1 MLIPKR
7 ISQPKLTKNNQQQK
21 EIQILEKKLNS
32 VKDKK
37 FRRMEDKILITCV
50 LRYVLFIYFVFL
62 TDQNMHSIKWDTNIG
77 LMILILN

>member
-32 VKDKK
+32 VKGKK

>member
-50 LRYVLFIYFVFL
+50 LQYVLFIYFVFL

>member
-32 VKDKK
+32 VKDEK

-50 LRYVLFIYFVFL
+50 LRYVLFIYFLFL
-62 TDQNMHSIKWDTNIG
+62 TDQNMHSIKWDTNID

>member
-37 FRRMEDKILITCV
+37 FRRMEDKILIKCV

>member
-7 ISQPKLTKNNQQQK
+7 TSQPKLTKNSQQQK

>member
-21 EIQILEKKLNS
+21 EIQILEKKSNS
-32 VKDKK
+32 VKDEK

-50 LRYVLFIYFVFL
+50 LRYVLFIYFLFL
-62 TDQNMHSIKWDTNIG
+62 TDQNMHSIKWDTNID

>member
-37 FRRMEDKILITCV
+37 FRRMENKILITCV